1 MTANL
6 SSLRQLKSDGT
17 SALLAII
24 SATIFCFIPN
34 FSAHAQTGPFS
45 PTNWPST
52 IDTNSTADYEIIDFT
67 ANFTTPGGWNPT
79 ITFPA
84 GGDQDYISATLDGLT
99 GDQSTSSFMNI
110 ADANYASFANTPVV
124 DILLQ
129 VFGNDTLYN
138 TDGSGKNVMFREG
151 ALGTELAV
159 SGGIVP
165 PGANNGHWN
174 WILFRITN
182 AVNPHPQN
190 TSGLRYIGFVPTPAP
205 PGTQNGGVNGGTLR
219 IEGVPGISIRAVA
232 MGPQGVFGAT
242 NVVNAVFAPPAAC
255 NPEPPI
261 NLASIDINAGVTN
274 HLIVLNDTDQTV
286 AYQNN
291 VGPAGDLRRAVQ
303 ATSAYMNFGIL
314 SNYLGQP
321 CNAPRPMKVCVEFY
335 DDPALTGVSFGPE
348 MYATD
353 ASGGTAL
360 YAGPLYTMTG
370 TGLWLKL
377 AFWIQG
383 VDLAGINT
391 GPYTG
396 GPRLVFNGGF
406 PFIDRI
412 ELGVVR
418 SGTNVLAGLDPEP
431 AFFINPLI
439 CTTNYAYFAELDLQ
453 NGVTNGLDVGSSGG
467 DQRMVVELAGPPG
480 DQRLSLR
487 PDSGDPN
494 LQFAII
500 NSVFGPSYQDNT
512 RASMRLTYYDDPALV
527 GASLR
532 PQVYRTYVN
541 GLSQIIPPPAPY
553 NTRATLTGTGKWLE
567 AYFELPNANFQG
579 VNQGPQSLVRF
590 QTTRAVSSD
599 PASGNV
605 HVSRVR
611 YDIMRPCGPYIGIN
625 MLQALGINRT
635 NNQPKLT
642 WFGSASLVASPSVS
656 GTYNNVLSVT
666 NIATNSYAPSTLSPS
681 QFFRLKFPPLP

>member
-1 MTANL
+1 
-6 SSLRQLKSDGT
+6 
-17 SALLAII
+17 
-24 SATIFCFIPN
+24 
-34 FSAHAQTGPFS
+34 
-45 PTNWPST
+45 
-52 IDTNSTADYEIIDFT
+52 
-67 ANFTTPGGWNPT
+67 
-79 ITFPA
+79 
-84 GGDQDYISATLDGLT
+84 
-99 GDQSTSSFMNI
+99 MNI
-110 ADANYASFANTPVV
+110 ADANYAQFANTPVV

-129 VFGNDTLYN
+129 LFGDDTLYN
-138 TDGSGKNVMFREG
+138 TNGSGKNVIFREG
-151 ALGTELAV
+151 ALGTELPV

-174 WILFRITN
+174 WILFSITN
-182 AVNPHPQN
+182 AINPSPQN
-190 TSGLRYIGFVPTPAP
+190 TSGLRYIGFVPTPP
-205 PGTQNGGVNGGTLR
+205 PAGTQNGGVNGGTLR
-219 IEGVPGISIRAVA
+219 VEGVPGISIRAVA
-232 MGPQGVFGAT
+232 LGPHGAFGTT
-242 NVVNAVFAPPAAC
+242 NVVDAVFAPPAPC
-255 NPEPPI
+255 NPEPAV

-286 AYQNN
+286 GYQNN

-303 ATSAYMNFGIL
+303 ATATYMNFGIL

-321 CNAPRPMKVCVEFY
+321 CNTPRPMKVCVEFY
-335 DDPALTGVSFGPE
+335 DDPALAGASASFGPE

-353 ASGGTAL
+353 GSGGTAF
-360 YAGPLYTMTG
+360 YTGPLYTMTG

-383 VDLAGINT
+383 VDLKGVNT
-391 GPYTG
+391 GTFTG
-396 GPRLVFNGGF
+396 GPRLLFSGGF
-406 PFIDRI
+406 PFIDKI

-418 SGTNVLAGLDPEP
+418 SGTNVLAGLDPDP
-431 AFFINPLI
+431 AFLINPLI

-453 NGVTNGLDVGSSGG
+453 KGITNGLDVGTSGG
-467 DQRMVVELAGPPG
+467 DQLMVVEMAGPPG
-480 DQRLSLR
+480 DLRLSLR
-487 PDSGDPN
+487 PDGGDVN
-494 LQFAII
+494 LQFQIL

-541 GLSQIIPPPAPY
+541 GLSQIIPPPPPY

-567 AYFELPNANFQG
+567 AYFELPNADFEG

-599 PASGNV
+599 PTSGNV

-625 MLQALGINRT
+625 MLQALGISQT
-635 NNQPKLT
+635 NNQPRPN
-642 WFGSASLVASPSVS
+642 WFGSATLVGSPVVN
-656 GTYNNVLSVT
+656 GTYTNVLSVT
-666 NIATNSYAPSTLSPS
+666 NITTNTYAPPTLQPA

>member
-1 MTANL
+1 
-6 SSLRQLKSDGT
+6 
-17 SALLAII
+17 
-24 SATIFCFIPN
+24 
-34 FSAHAQTGPFS
+34 
-45 PTNWPST
+45 
-52 IDTNSTADYEIIDFT
+52 
-67 ANFTTPGGWNPT
+67 
-79 ITFPA
+79 
-84 GGDQDYISATLDGLT
+84 
-99 GDQSTSSFMNI
+99 
-110 ADANYASFANTPVV
+110 
-124 DILLQ
+124 
-129 VFGNDTLYN
+129 
-138 TDGSGKNVMFREG
+138 
-151 ALGTELAV
+151 
-159 SGGIVP
+159 
-165 PGANNGHWN
+165 
-174 WILFRITN
+174 
-182 AVNPHPQN
+182 
-190 TSGLRYIGFVPTPAP
+190 
-205 PGTQNGGVNGGTLR
+205 
-219 IEGVPGISIRAVA
+219 
-232 MGPQGVFGAT
+232 
-242 NVVNAVFAPPAAC
+242 
-255 NPEPPI
+255 
-261 NLASIDINAGVTN
+261 
-274 HLIVLNDTDQTV
+274 
-286 AYQNN
+286 
-291 VGPAGDLRRAVQ
+291 
-303 ATSAYMNFGIL
+303 
-314 SNYLGQP
+314 
-321 CNAPRPMKVCVEFY
+321 
-335 DDPALTGVSFGPE
+335 
-348 MYATD
+348 
-353 ASGGTAL
+353 
-360 YAGPLYTMTG
+360 
-370 TGLWLKL
+370 
-377 AFWIQG
+377 
-383 VDLAGINT
+383 
-391 GPYTG
+391 
-396 GPRLVFNGGF
+396 
-406 PFIDRI
+406 
-412 ELGVVR
+412 
-418 SGTNVLAGLDPEP
+418 
-431 AFFINPLI
+431 
-439 CTTNYAYFAELDLQ
+439 
-453 NGVTNGLDVGSSGG
+453 
-467 DQRMVVELAGPPG
+467 MVVELAGPPG